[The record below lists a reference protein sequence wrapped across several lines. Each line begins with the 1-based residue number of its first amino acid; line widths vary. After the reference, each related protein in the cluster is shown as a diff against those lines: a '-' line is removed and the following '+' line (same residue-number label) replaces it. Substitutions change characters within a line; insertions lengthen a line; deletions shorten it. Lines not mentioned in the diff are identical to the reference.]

1 MFLRQQQPYPISE
14 DVVDMAAFDV
24 DGTCDPA
31 FATVRDVLA
40 AQLAD
45 GRQIGAAVAVRVDDR
60 EVVDLW
66 GGHADPDRSRP
77 WARDTVV
84 NVWST
89 TKGVVALAFHML
101 VDRGLLDPD
110 QPVRKYWPEFTN
122 DAVLVRHLLSHRAG
136 LAAFR
141 EPTTADELADWKLMI
156 TRLADTQPWWEPGTA
171 SGYHALTYGFL
182 VGELIR
188 RATGGTVRDFL
199 DREVA
204 DRAGADFR
212 IGLSPADNRRA
223 ATLAQPPP
231 PDPAAVQAMFAQLNP
246 VALAVL
252 TNPVVGPDEA
262 NAEFWRAAEIPA
274 ANGHGTA
281 RGVAAL
287 YGAFAFGGVAGG
299 QRLLGAAQTERAR
312 EGQGASVDL
321 VIGDAGLG
329 GRESEL
335 ALGLW
340 LSGADGHYGP
350 NPRAVG
356 HDGFGGSFGLA
367 DPEAGVAIGH
377 TMNLMGN
384 VIADDPRKM
393 ELIEA
398 LYSCL

>member
-1 MFLRQQQPYPISE
+1 MFLRHQQPDPISE
-14 DVVDMAAFDV
+14 DVVDMAAVSV

-31 FATVRDVLA
+31 FALVRDVLA

-45 GRQIGAAVAVRVDDR
+45 GRQLGAAVAVRVDDR

-66 GGHADPDRSRP
+66 GGHAAPDRSRP

-89 TKGVVALAFHML
+89 TKGVVALACHML
-101 VDRGLLDPD
+101 IDRGLLDPD
-110 QPVRKYWPEFTN
+110 RPVRMYWPEFTN
-122 DAVLVRHLLSHRAG
+122 DTVLVRHLLSHRAG

-141 EPTTADELADWKLMI
+141 EPTSAAELADWKLMI

-188 RATGGTVRDFL
+188 RVTGGTVRDFL
-199 DREVA
+199 HREVA

-212 IGLSPADNRRA
+212 IGLSPTDNHRV
-223 ATLAQPPP
+223 ATLVQPPP
-231 PDPAAVQAMFAQLNP
+231 PDPAAFQAMFAQLTP
-246 VALAVL
+246 VAQAVL
-252 TNPVVGPDEA
+252 TNPVVGPAEG
-262 NAEFWRAAEIPA
+262 NAEFWREAEIPA

-299 QRLLGAAQTERAR
+299 QRLLGAGQAERAR
-312 EGQGASVDL
+312 EGQGAGVDL
-321 VIGDAGLG
+321 VIGAAGLG

-335 ALGLW
+335 GLGLW
-340 LSGADGHYGP
+340 LSGPDGHYGP

-367 DPEAGVAIGH
+367 DPDAGLAIGH
-377 TMNLMGN
+377 TMNLMGY
-384 VIADDPRKM
+384 VIADDPRKL

-398 LYSCL
+398 VYSCL

>member
-1 MFLRQQQPYPISE
+1 MFLRHQQPYPMSE
-14 DVVDMAAFDV
+14 DVVDMAALNV
-24 DGTCDPA
+24 DGACDPA
-31 FATVRDVLA
+31 FAPVRDVLA

-45 GRQIGAAVAVRVDDR
+45 GRQLGAALAVRVGDR
-60 EVVDLW
+60 EVVDIW
-66 GGHADPDRSRP
+66 GGHADPERSRR
-77 WARDTVV
+77 WSADTVV

-110 QPVRKYWPEFTN
+110 RPVRMYWPEFTN

-141 EPTTADELADWKLMI
+141 EPTTSEDLADWKLMI
-156 TRLADTQPWWEPGTA
+156 TRLADTQPWWDPGTA

-188 RATGGTVRDFL
+188 RASGSTVRDFL
-199 DREVA
+199 HREVA
-204 DRAGADFR
+204 DRAGADFS

-223 ATLAQPPP
+223 ATLVQPPP
-231 PDPAAVQAMFAQLNP
+231 ADPAAFQAMFAQLNP
-246 VALAVL
+246 VALAAL
-252 TNPVVGPDEA
+252 TNPVVGPAEG
-262 NAEFWRAAEIPA
+262 NAAFWREAEIPA
-274 ANGHGTA
+274 ANGHATA

-299 QRLLGAAQTERAR
+299 QRLLGAAQVERAR
-312 EGQGASVDL
+312 EGQGACVDL

-335 ALGLW
+335 GLGLW
-340 LSGADGHYGP
+340 LSGKDGHYGP
-350 NPRAVG
+350 NPRAIG

-367 DPEAGVAIGH
+367 DPEAGLAIGH
-377 TMNLMGN
+377 VMNLMGN

-398 LYSCL
+398 VYSCL

>member
-1 MFLRQQQPYPISE
+1 
-14 DVVDMAAFDV
+14 MAATTV

-31 FATVRDVLA
+31 FVRVRDVLA

-45 GRQIGAAVAVRVDDR
+45 GRQIGAAVAVRVNDR

-66 GGHADPDRSRP
+66 GGHADSDRSRP
-77 WARDTVV
+77 WAPDTVV

-110 QPVRKYWPEFTN
+110 RPVRMYWPEFTN

-188 RATGGTVRDFL
+188 RVTGGTVREFL
-199 DREVA
+199 HREVA

-212 IGLSPADNRRA
+212 IGLSPADNHRV
-223 ATLAQPPP
+223 ATLVQPPP
-231 PDPAAVQAMFAQLNP
+231 PDPAAFQAMFAQLNP

-252 TNPVVGPDEA
+252 TNPIVGPAEG

-299 QRLLGAAQTERAR
+299 QRLLSAGQAERAR

-321 VIGDAGLG
+321 VIGAAGLG

-340 LSGADGHYGP
+340 LSGPDGHYGP

-367 DPEAGVAIGH
+367 DPEAGLAIGH

-398 LYSCL
+398 VYSCL

>member
-1 MFLRQQQPYPISE
+1 
-14 DVVDMAAFDV
+14 MAALNV

-31 FATVRDVLA
+31 FAPVRDVLA

-45 GRQIGAAVAVRVDDR
+45 GRQLGAAVAVRVGDR
-60 EVVDLW
+60 EVLDVW

-77 WARDTVV
+77 WLGDTVV
-84 NVWST
+84 NIWST

-110 QPVRKYWPEFTN
+110 APVRKYWPEFSA
-122 DAVLVRHLLSHRAG
+122 DDVLVRHLLSHRAG

-141 EPTTADELADWKLMI
+141 EPTAAEELADWNLMI
-156 TRLADTQPWWEPGTA
+156 TRLADTQPWWHPGTA

-188 RATGGTVRDFL
+188 RVTGSGVRDFL
-199 DREVA
+199 HREVA

-212 IGLSPADNRRA
+212 IGLSPADNGRV
-223 ATLAQPPP
+223 ATLVQPPP
-231 PDPAAVQAMFAQLNP
+231 PDPAAFQAMFAQLNP

-252 TNPVVGPDEA
+252 TNPVVGPDQG
-262 NAEFWRAAEIPA
+262 NAAWWRAAEIPA
-274 ANGHGTA
+274 ANGHASA
-281 RGVAAL
+281 RAVASL
-287 YGAFAFGGVAGG
+287 YGAFAHGGVAGG
-299 QRLLGAAQTERAR
+299 QSLLSAAQADRVR
-312 EGQGASVDL
+312 EGQGPGVDL

-329 GRESEL
+329 GRASEIG
-335 ALGLW
+335 LGLW
-340 LSGADGHYGP
+340 LSGEDGHYGP

-367 DPEAGVAIGH
+367 DPEAGVSIGH
-377 TMNLMGN
+377 VMNLMGN

-398 LYSCL
+398 VYSCL

>member
-1 MFLRQQQPYPISE
+1 
-14 DVVDMAAFDV
+14 MAAVDV

-31 FATVRDVLA
+31 FASVRDVLA

-45 GRQIGAAVAVRVDDR
+45 GRQLGAAVAVRVDGR
-60 EVVDLW
+60 QVVDVW
-66 GGHADPDRSRP
+66 GGHADPQRSRP
-77 WARDTVV
+77 WSADTVV

-110 QPVRKYWPEFTN
+110 APVRKYWPEFTS
-122 DAVLVRHLLSHRAG
+122 DEVLVRHLLSHRAG

-141 EPTTADELADWKLMI
+141 EPTAAEDLADWNLMI

-188 RATGGTVRDFL
+188 RASGSGVRDFL
-199 DREVA
+199 HHEVA

-212 IGLSPADNRRA
+212 IGLSPADNNRV
-223 ATLAQPPP
+223 ATLVQPPP
-231 PDPAAVQAMFAQLNP
+231 PDPAAFQAMFAQLNP

-252 TNPVVGPDEA
+252 TNPVVGPDQG
-262 NAEFWRAAEIPA
+262 NSPWWRAAEIPA
-274 ANGHGTA
+274 ANGHATA
-281 RGVAAL
+281 RAVASL
-287 YGAFAFGGVAGG
+287 FGAFACGGTAGG
-299 QRLLGAAQTERAR
+299 QRLLSAAQADRVR
-312 EGQGASVDL
+312 EGQGSGVDL

-329 GRESEL
+329 GRETEIG
-335 ALGLW
+335 LGLW
-340 LSGADGHYGP
+340 LSGEDGHYGP

-367 DPEAGVAIGH
+367 DPEAGLSIGH
-377 TMNLMGN
+377 VMNLMGN

-393 ELIEA
+393 ELVA
-398 LYSCL
+398 AVYDCL